1 MSILLL
7 LGPAFVA
14 LVWFCPDF
22 SDWCARMLHTRAA
35 GLRAARQAQGHVWEI
50 WRGLEKRKNGR
61 G

>member
-35 GLRAARQAQGHVWEI
+35 GLRAERSE
-50 WRGLEKRKNGR
+50 
-61 G
+61 